1 MPRTLARLYHTSTRG
16 PGLEGPRSEPRSV
29 PPCSSCCPAVRWAPR
44 PAPPR
49 HLGGGRVHS
58 RLAVPVQ
65 GLCPCRRLSA
75 VVLDCGVF
83 PLCSRGSR
91 RSPWWGLA
99 PLSQEPWAP
108 AVTSPCPE
116 EGPLAASGPGLCSG
130 CPFLHRMA
138 PLASGMTAAC
148 QPRSKNE
155 RPLPGPR
162 CRSPPLTLPLLGE
175 GGRALPPEA
184 RGLRPSRGGM
194 RGHRSCRPPRSV
206 CHANAARV
214 HPGTRSALVASHVES
229 GYPHRDV
236 ASLSVVAGGD
246 PVGLPP
252 PVTLAG
258 GLTAGGSDGAGT
270 PPGVGVPRA

>member
-1 MPRTLARLYHTSTRG
+1 MPRTLARLYHTSRRG
-16 PGLEGPRSEPRSV
+16 PGLEGPRSEPRPV
-29 PPCSSCCPAVRWAPR
+29 PPCSSCCPAVGWAPR

-116 EGPLAASGPGLCSG
+116 EGPLATSGPGLCSG

-184 RGLRPSRGGM
+184 RGLRPHVGACGAIAAAGLRAPCVT
-194 RGHRSCRPPRSV
+194 RTLPVCTLARAPLWWPPTW
-206 CHANAARV
+206 NL
-214 HPGTRSALVASHVES
+214 GTRTGTWH
-229 GYPHRDV
+229 
-236 ASLSVVAGGD
+236 LSPWWPAVIPWD
-246 PVGLPP
+246 SRLP
-252 PVTLAG
+252 
-258 GLTAGGSDGAGT
+258 
-270 PPGVGVPRA
+270 

>member
-1 MPRTLARLYHTSTRG
+1 MVGPGTPFPRALGTRSDKPVPRRGPACHVGAWAVLWLPLLAPDGPSRFWDDSGLPAAVQERASPSWSSLSQPTAYLAFAGRGRPRAASRG
-16 PGLEGPRSEPRSV
+16 PGL
-29 PPCSSCCPAVRWAPR
+29 A
-44 PAPPR
+44 
-49 HLGGGRVHS
+49 
-58 RLAVPVQ
+58 
-65 GLCPCRRLSA
+65 
-75 VVLDCGVF
+75 
-83 PLCSRGSR
+83 
-91 RSPWWGLA
+91 SP
-99 PLSQEPWAP
+99 
-108 AVTSPCPE
+108 
-116 EGPLAASGPGLCSG
+116 
-130 CPFLHRMA
+130 
-138 PLASGMTAAC
+138 
-148 QPRSKNE
+148 
-155 RPLPGPR
+155 
-162 CRSPPLTLPLLGE
+162 
-175 GGRALPPEA
+175 
-184 RGLRPSRGGM
+184 RGGV